1 MLAACV
7 QKSVSHRATHHTR
20 PLCGTQIPPSQVF
33 VSNRVCCL
41 CTEYRCQCTVVA
53 VRCRGA
59 TWCGILTDEVRNYP
73 RAGCRVQD
81 TGYGTNV
88 LFPSCSPLNAIRL
101 QFLIKTWSFWQ
112 KKHFCLETCVRVR
125 VALWEVLC
133 TIDFSFMSI
142 HGHRQSHYTPPVT
155 HSHTQSR
162 QNLTGI

>member
-7 QKSVSHRATHHTR
+7 QKSVSHRATRHTR

-112 KKHFCLETCVRVR
+112 KKHFLPWNMCACACGIVGSVVYDRLLLHV
-125 VALWEVLC
+125 
-133 TIDFSFMSI
+133 
-142 HGHRQSHYTPPVT
+142 
-155 HSHTQSR
+155 HSRT
-162 QNLTGI
+162 